1 MSRIEDLLRA
11 ATRETA
17 AEITPDSIPRL
28 DVATLP
34 LPRRRPF
41 WRFSGPFAP
50 LLAAAAVV
58 VVVVLSLVLTS
69 VIAVTRPPAGPA
81 GPAGAPPYYVTLTA
95 TGTPAGDHPVVL
107 TVRSTAT
114 GKVLATVPAPRPYG
128 TFNLVQ
134 GTADD
139 RTFLVGAQVW
149 HPQIVGSGSNEN
161 LNNMPSPVRLYWLRF
176 DPDSGRATL
185 SALPVPPFNGEY
197 LITASVSPDGSR
209 LAVDYE
215 DTWLRLYTLP
225 GGTEHT
231 VPFAASQG
239 YVGWNRDNPA
249 SIGWTADD
257 RTLSFLWAGTN
268 QLNEVGVQV
277 ASTAVLMR
285 SSGLLA
291 ASRVALPMSG
301 GYGFTE
307 SDGFSCDSDPILS
320 ANGKYILCGG
330 WQVPMGYKP
339 SSKFALFPDAYPKGL
354 VTQGFAQFSATTG
367 KLVTILGAWRA
378 PLPTNRIPGVSSLS
392 DTSGPAITVV
402 NLAAMPRLLWA
413 SADATTVIGTANGR
427 GITVHDGR
435 SQAIP
440 WSALIAVPAGSSVP
454 GAAW

>member
-1 MSRIEDLLRA
+1 MSQIEDLLRA

-17 AEITPDSIPRL
+17 AEITPDSVPRL

-58 VVVVLSLVLTS
+58 LVVVLSLVLTS

-81 GPAGAPPYYVTLTA
+81 GPAGAPPYYVALTA

-107 TVRSTAT
+107 TIRSTAT
-114 GKVLATVPAPRPYG
+114 GKVLAKVAAPRPYG

-139 RTFLVGAQVW
+139 QTFLVGAQVW
-149 HPQIVGSGSNEN
+149 HPQTIGGGSDEMV
-161 LNNMPSPVRLYWLRF
+161 NNIPPPVRLYWLRF
-176 DPDSGRATL
+176 DQATSHATL
-185 SALPVPPFNGEY
+185 AALPVPQFNGQD
-197 LITASVSPDGSR
+197 LNLVSVSPDGTR
-209 LAVDYE
+209 LAVQLNSDVI
-215 DTWLRLYTLP
+215 LYDLSD
-225 GGTEHT
+225 GTEHT
-231 VPFAASQG
+231 VPFAAQQG
-239 YVGWNRDNPA
+239 YIGWNRDNPA

-257 RTLSFLWAGTN
+257 RTMSFLWAGTN
-268 QLNEVGVQV
+268 QLDEMGVQV
-277 ASTAVLMR
+277 ASTAVLTR
-285 SSGLLA
+285 SNSLLA
-291 ASRVALPMSG
+291 ASHVALPMPAINGTAQS
-301 GYGFTE
+301 E
-307 SDGFSCDSDPILS
+307 GFSCDTDPMLS

-330 WQVPMGYKP
+330 WLTPKGYKP
-339 SSKFALFPDAYPKGL
+339 SSKFALFPDVYPKGP
-354 VTQGFAQFSATTG
+354 VTQGFAEFSVTTG
-367 KLVTILGAWRA
+367 KLITILGAWRT
-378 PLPTNRIPGVSSLS
+378 PLPTIRVHGELSSS
-392 DTSGPAITVV
+392 GNSGPTITVV
-402 NLAAMPRLLWA
+402 NLDALPRLLWA
-413 SADATTVIGTANGR
+413 SADGTTVIGTANGR